1 MWFNPPY
8 NAEVSTNI
16 GRKFLNLLEKHFPV
30 GSPLHKYFNKHTV
43 KISYSCMPNVSNII
57 AGHNKKILQQDKGL
71 RELGCNCKGG
81 SQTCPLKGKC
91 QTESLV
97 YKATVTSPDNTVAEY
112 IGQSSTSFKIRFNN
126 HTSSFRNQRYSKNT
140 ALSSHF
146 WNVKEIFNQPPTID
160 WSIMSLA
167 PTYKTETGRCQL
179 CLLEKTLIINSKT
192 RPILNKRSEVMN
204 KCRHKPKLLLMNC

>member
-1 MWFNPPY
+1 
-8 NAEVSTNI
+8 
-16 GRKFLNLLEKHFPV
+16 
-30 GSPLHKYFNKHTV
+30 
-43 KISYSCMPNVSNII
+43 MPNVSNII
-57 AGHNKKILQQDKGL
+57 AGHNKNILQQDKAL

-112 IGQSSTSFKIRFNN
+112 IGQSSTSFKTRFNN

-146 WNVKEIFNQPPTID
+146 WNVKEIFNQSPTID